1 MGRLIDYSQLKKK
14 IMEVVDDPDFDD
26 NIKNEDEN
34 TWQDVAAPFD
44 NAILMLSDDF
54 LDIIEELW
62 DENKIN
68 SITRDGMIEHVKDKF
83 SEALW
88 QWNFLIPAYL
98 A

>member
-1 MGRLIDYSQLKKK
+1 
-14 IMEVVDDPDFDD
+14 MEVVDDPDFDD

-34 TWQDVAAPFD
+34 TWEDVAAPFD
-44 NAILMLSDDF
+44 DAIFMLSDDF

-83 SEALW
+83 SEAL
-88 QWNFLIPAYL
+88 
-98 A
+98 

>member
-1 MGRLIDYSQLKKK
+1 MARMIDYSQLKKK

-44 NAILMLSDDF
+44 DAILMLSDDF

-83 SEALW
+83 SEAL
-88 QWNFLIPAYL
+88 
-98 A
+98 

>member
-1 MGRLIDYSQLKKK
+1 MQVI
-14 IMEVVDDPDFDD
+14 DDPDFDD

-44 NAILMLSDDF
+44 DAILMLSDDF

-83 SEALW
+83 SEAL
-88 QWNFLIPAYL
+88 
-98 A
+98 

>member
-26 NIKNEDEN
+26 NIKNENEN
-34 TWQDVAAPFD
+34 TWEDVAAPFD
-44 NAILMLSDDF
+44 DAILMLSDDF

>member
-1 MGRLIDYSQLKKK
+1 MIDYSQLKKK

-44 NAILMLSDDF
+44 DAILMLSDDF

-83 SEALW
+83 SEAL
-88 QWNFLIPAYL
+88 
-98 A
+98 

>member
-1 MGRLIDYSQLKKK
+1 MARMIDYSQLKKK

-44 NAILMLSDDF
+44 DAILMLSDDF
-54 LDIIEELW
+54 LDIIQELW

-83 SEALW
+83 SEAL
-88 QWNFLIPAYL
+88 
-98 A
+98 

>member
-1 MGRLIDYSQLKKK
+1 
-14 IMEVVDDPDFDD
+14 MEVVDDPDFDD

-34 TWQDVAAPFD
+34 TWSDVAAPFD
-44 NAILMLSDDF
+44 DAILMLSDDF

-83 SEALW
+83 SEAL
-88 QWNFLIPAYL
+88 
-98 A
+98 

>member
-26 NIKNEDEN
+26 NIKNENEN
-34 TWQDVAAPFD
+34 TWEDVAAPFD
-44 NAILMLSDDF
+44 DAILMLSDDF

-83 SEALW
+83 SEAL
-88 QWNFLIPAYL
+88 
-98 A
+98 

>member
-1 MGRLIDYSQLKKK
+1 MARMIDYQQLKKK
-14 IMEVVDDPDFDD
+14 IMQVIDDPDFDD

-44 NAILMLSDDF
+44 DAILMLSDDF

-83 SEALW
+83 SEAL
-88 QWNFLIPAYL
+88 
-98 A
+98 

>member
-1 MGRLIDYSQLKKK
+1 MGRLIDYTQFKKQ
-14 IMEVVDDPDFDD
+14 IEGIVEDPDFDD

-83 SEALW
+83 SEAL
-88 QWNFLIPAYL
+88 
-98 A
+98 